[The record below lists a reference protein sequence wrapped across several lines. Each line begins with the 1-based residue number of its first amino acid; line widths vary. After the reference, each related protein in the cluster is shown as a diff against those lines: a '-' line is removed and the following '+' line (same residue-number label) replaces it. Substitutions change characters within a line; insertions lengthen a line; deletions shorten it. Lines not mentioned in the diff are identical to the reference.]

1 MPERTRGLHETL
13 LELHERLARESAL
26 DPALREELRAAMEEI
41 RARVDAGAEAER
53 PLAERVSSLMLR
65 FEAAHP
71 TLAEAVGGVVR
82 ALARLGI

>member
-13 LELHERLARESAL
+13 TELHEQLAREGAL

-41 RARVDAGAEAER
+41 RARVDAGAAADR
-53 PLAERVSSLMLR
+53 PLADRVSDLMLR
-65 FEAAHP
+65 AEAAHP
-71 TLAEAVGGVVR
+71 ALAEAVGAVVR